1 MVTLTVRNIPET
13 LLKHVRF
20 YAIGSRRSVNCE
32 LLVLLEE
39 GMAARSREAAA
50 DRPAEFTAGSRDR
63 LWSELCG
70 SWEDDQE
77 IAERMERVYRLRSG
91 ERKGEHK

>member
-1 MVTLTVRNIPET
+1 MVTLTVRNIPEI

-20 YAIGSRRSVNCE
+20 YAIGSRRSVNSE

-77 IAERMERVYRLRSG
+77 IAERMDRVYRLRSG
-91 ERKGEHK
+91 TGRGEI